1 MNLAWKIEFDPR
13 ARAEF
18 AKLDKA
24 IQRRIVKFIARI
36 QVNPRQ
42 HGSALQGDTL
52 GDYWKYRV
60 GDYRLI
66 ADIRDNILTVLIISI
81 GHRSDVYK

>member
-1 MNLAWKIEFDPR
+1 MNSVWKIEFDPR

-18 AKLDKA
+18 VNLDKV
-24 IQRRIVKFIARI
+24 IQRRIVKYLARL
-36 QVNPRQ
+36 QSNPRL
-42 HGSALQGDTL
+42 HGAALQGDTL

-66 ADIRDNILTVLIISI
+66 ADIRDKVLTVLIVAI
-81 GHRSDVYK
+81 GHRSDVYR

>member
-36 QVNPRQ
+36 QANPRQ
-42 HGSALQGDTL
+42 HGAALQGDTL

>member
-1 MNLAWKIEFDPR
+1 MNSVWKIEFDPR

-18 AKLDKA
+18 TKLDKA
-24 IQRRIVKFIARI
+24 IQRRIVKYLARL
-36 QVNPRQ
+36 QSNPRL
-42 HGSALQGDTL
+42 HGGALQGDTL

-66 ADIRDNILTVLIISI
+66 ADIRDKVLTVLIVAI
-81 GHRSDVYK
+81 GHRSDVYR